1 MLKRTLCLA
10 ALFALLAS
18 PSFAVSKEMIQLQQQ
33 VALLMSQVQD
43 LQKLFVSETAVVKSL
58 ITQDTD
64 TVNKMTLQIGG
75 LQQTLA
81 SQSAALS
88 DQQSKSAQQAQSL
101 QDSIDELRARL
112 NKMNELL
119 QQIQQAQQNIPA
131 SNPAPAPGAGTP
143 NAGGP
148 SNSGS
153 PGSGSVLPADQLF
166 RNAYADYVAGSYP
179 LARAELQQFLNAYP
193 NDDHDAEG
201 AYYLGD
207 IYAREHSYD
216 KAVQLFNVVL
226 DRFPSSRLS
235 AAAQLRKALALVAS
249 GKRAAGVREFQNLI
263 EHHPGSQEAKQA
275 REELNVLGVATHRP
289 VARPGRRPRR

>member
-1 MLKRTLCLA
+1 MLKRTLSVA
-10 ALFALLAS
+10 ALLALLTA
-18 PSFAVSKEMIQLQQQ
+18 PSFAVSKEMVQLQQQ
-33 VALLMSQVQD
+33 VALLMAQVQD

-81 SQSAALS
+81 SQATAMA

-112 NKMNELL
+112 NKMGELL

-131 SNPAPAPGAGTP
+131 TNPAPAPGTAS
-143 NAGGP
+143 NAAP
-148 SNSGS
+148 ASTS
-153 PGSGSVLPADQLF
+153 PPGVTSSVLPPDQLF
-166 RNAYADYVAGSYP
+166 RNAYADYISGSYP
-179 LARAELQQFLNAYP
+179 LARAELQQFLEAYP

-207 IYAREHSYD
+207 IYAREHNYD

-275 REELNVLGVATHRP
+275 REELNVLGVTSRRP
-289 VARPGRRPRR
+289 VARPGRHPRR

>member
-1 MLKRTLCLA
+1 MLKRSLGLA
-10 ALFALLAS
+10 VLTALLAT
-18 PSFAVSKEMIQLQQQ
+18 PSFAVSKEIIQLQQQ

-43 LQKLFVSETAVVKSL
+43 LQKLFVAETAVVKSL

-64 TVNKMTLQIGG
+64 SVNKMTLQIGG

-81 SQSAALS
+81 SQSSALA
-88 DQQSKSAQQAQSL
+88 DQQNKSTQQAQGL

-112 NKMNELL
+112 NKMSELL
-119 QQIQQAQQNIPA
+119 QQIQQGQQNIPA
-131 SNPAPAPGAGTP
+131 TAPAPGAGAAAP
-143 NAGGP
+143 PAAAP
-148 SNSGS
+148 PAASA
-153 PGSGSVLPADQLF
+153 LPAEQLF
-166 RNAYADYVAGSYP
+166 RNAYGDYVAGSYP
-179 LARAELQQFLNAYP
+179 LARSELQQFLDAYP
-193 NDDHDAEG
+193 NDDHDAEA

-207 IYAREHSYD
+207 IYAREHAFD

-226 DRFPSSRLS
+226 DRYPGSRLS

-275 REELNVLGVATHRP
+275 REELNVLGVAAHRP
-289 VARPGRRPRR
+289 VPRPGRRPR